1 MAKAAA
7 RKAVEPGTAAP
18 GSQEQSERK
27 YSIGVDTGGTCTDV
41 ALVDRE
47 SGRFWTAKTLST
59 PGDPSQAF
67 IEGIRQVLAKA
78 GIAPGA
84 VSHVF
89 HGTTVATNAIL
100 EGDGAK
106 TALLTTRG
114 FKHAVE
120 IGRQDVP
127 RAENIYSYVKPR
139 PPVPASRIFEVG
151 GRIDADGSEFEP
163 LVEQDI
169 ERAAERIRA
178 LGVEAVAVCYLHSF
192 MNVAHERRTGELLA
206 KLLPGV
212 MVTLSSDVLPVF
224 REFER
229 SMTTLLNGYVMPL
242 VSSYVGRLQARLAEA
257 SIDGRLLL
265 MKSNGGV
272 AGADA
277 IRRSPVHT
285 ALSGPA
291 AGAMGVRMIGQL
303 AGCANVIGVD
313 IGGTSAD
320 ICLIQGGEP
329 SIEVQGHVGNW
340 PLQFPMISITT
351 IGAGGGSIARVTR
364 DGMLRVGPMSAGAE
378 PGPACYGRGGTEP
391 TVTDAHVVLGHL
403 PGSLLDG
410 AMTIDVDKATR
421 AIESIAKPLG
431 LSLTAAAEGVLS
443 VADNTMVGAVRV
455 VSVQRGLDPKNFVL
469 VPFGGAGPL
478 HGASLAKLLGIP
490 KIVIP
495 PDPGVLSGL
504 GLLVTKLR
512 SDYSKVCLQRTT
524 HYDLPTLEA
533 NFRELETAA
542 RGWFDE
548 EHIPEAGRELT
559 WWAEMRYLR
568 QGSEL
573 RIAWPGRAITPD
585 AVQEL
590 AARFHAMHDKLFTFQ
605 QPDTPIEIVTLMV
618 EATGA
623 LPQPRLGQAAASSR
637 NSADA
642 VIGRQQA
649 IFDGVAFDCPM
660 LDRRR
665 MGPGTELKGPAII
678 TQLDCTTVMMPD
690 QLGRVDD
697 YGNLIITGK

>member
-1 MAKAAA
+1 MPDEREAADI
-7 RKAVEPGTAAP
+7 AP
-18 GSQEQSERK
+18 LAEVERK
-27 YSIGVDTGGTCTDV
+27 FSIGVDTGGTCTDV

-59 PGDPSQAF
+59 PGDPSRAF
-67 IEGIRQVLAKA
+67 SEGIRQVLARA
-78 GIAPGA
+78 AVAPGA

-100 EGDGAK
+100 EGAGAR

-114 FKHAVE
+114 FKHVVE

-127 RAENIYSYVKPR
+127 RAENIYAYVKPR
-139 PPVPASRIFEVG
+139 RPVPASRIFEIG
-151 GRIDADGSEFEP
+151 GRIDADGSEYEA
-163 LVEQDI
+163 LVDADI
-169 ERAAERIRA
+169 ERAAARMRA

-192 MNVAHERRTGELLA
+192 MNATHERRTAALLA
-206 KLLPGV
+206 RLLPGV

-224 REFER
+224 REYER
-229 SMTTLLNGYVMPL
+229 SMTTLLNAYVMPL
-242 VSSYVGRLQARLAEA
+242 VSTYVGRLQARLTEA
-257 SIDGRLLL
+257 SIDARLLL

-272 AGADA
+272 AGAEA

-291 AGAMGVRMIGQL
+291 AGAMGVRLIGKL

-329 SIEVQGHVGNW
+329 SIETQGQVGNW

-351 IGAGGGSIARVTR
+351 IGAGGGSIARVTS
-364 DGMLRVGPMSAGAE
+364 DGLLRVGPMSAGAE
-378 PGPACYGRGGTEP
+378 PGPACYSRGGTEP

-410 AMTIDVDKATR
+410 AMVLDPDKAIR

-443 VADNTMVGAVRV
+443 VADNTMVGAMRV

-478 HGASLAKLLGIP
+478 HGASLARLLGIP

-504 GLLVTKLR
+504 GLLVTRLR
-512 SDYSKVCLQRTT
+512 SDYSRVCLQRTT
-524 HYDLPTLEA
+524 HCDLPLLASSFAELEA
-533 NFRELETAA
+533 GA
-542 RGWFDE
+542 RAWFE
-548 EHIPEAGRELT
+548 EERIPEGGRELH
-559 WWAEMRYLR
+559 WWAELRYLR

-573 RIAWPGRAITPD
+573 RIPWPGRAITPD

-590 AARFHAMHDKLFTFQ
+590 AARFHATHENLFTFQ

-618 EATGA
+618 EAAGA
-623 LPQPRLGQAAASSR
+623 LPQPKLGQSASSGKA
-637 NSADA
+637 SDA

-665 MGPGTELKGPAII
+665 MRPGTQLTGPAII
-678 TQLDCTTVMMPD
+678 TQLDCTTIMIPGQM
-690 QLGRVDD
+690 GRVDG
-697 YGNLIITGK
+697 YGNLIITGG